1 MNSTRKLHISSL
13 LFISFLLAFSPLSYS
28 QENDLQKAKSLNQQL
43 INLYTQDRYSEAI
56 PISEKTLDM
65 REKALGLDHPDV
77 ALNLNNLAVLY
88 DSLGD
93 YAKAEPLYKRSLVIY
108 EKALGPEHPYM
119 AAMLENMAELYK
131 KIGKKEEAEPL
142 EARAKKLSDILD

>member
-28 QENDLQKAKSLNQQL
+28 QENDLQKAKSLNQQW
-43 INLYTQDRYSEAI
+43 IKLYTQGRYSEAI
-56 PISEKTLDM
+56 PISEKALAI
-65 REKALGLDHPDV
+65 REKAVGLDHPDV
-77 ALNLNNLAVLY
+77 PLSLNNLAVLY

-108 EKALGPEHPYM
+108 EKALGPEHPYV

-131 KIGKKEEAEPL
+131 KIGKKEEAETFGGTGQ
-142 EARAKKLSDILD
+142 KTQ